1 MKDHNTQ
8 VKKVLFISFTYVAFS
23 IAWILITDSLERE
36 FSTYFTT
43 SNYQTIK
50 GLLFVSLSGLL
61 IFFLTFISHKN
72 LSGLLNKLS
81 IIEALKNNALEQ
93 NFSFTWIYN
102 INSDEVYF

>member
-1 MKDHNTQ
+1 M
-8 VKKVLFISFTYVAFS
+8 AFS